1 MIDMPDTLQILY
13 RSSDIVCCIK
23 DPGVLSEDPGLPALI
38 RDALGISDVF
48 CVHRLDREA
57 GGVMVYALNKD
68 SAAALSAA
76 FSPQG
81 TARKTYL
88 AVIEGSMEEKSG
100 DLNDL
105 LFHDSTKNKS
115 YVVTRRRRGVREAS
129 LSYETVS
136 EKDGLSLIRIDL
148 HSGRTHQIRVQ
159 FSSRRHP
166 LLGDRRYGSTAVC
179 SLALWSYEIG
189 LFDASDEGTLSFSSL
204 PPDCYPWD
212 LFSGHLN
219 SLSQNEE

>member
-48 CVHRLDREA
+48 CVHRLDRET
-57 GGVMVYALNKD
+57 GGVMVYALNRD

-100 DLNDL
+100 SLSDL
-105 LFHDSTKNKS
+105 LFHDSTKNKT
-115 YVVTRRRRGVREAS
+115 YVVTRKRRGVREAS

-159 FSSRRHP
+159 FSCRRHP
-166 LLGDRRYGSTAVC
+166 LLGDRRYGSAADC
-179 SLALWSYEIG
+179 PLALWSYGIELYDPSG
-189 LFDASDEGTLSFSSL
+189 REPLSVSSL
-204 PPDCYPWD
+204 PPDCWPWTV
-212 LFSGHLN
+212 FSEQLQHLC
-219 SLSQNEE
+219 QTEA